1 MGGRRGRRAR
11 SGPSQELAAQAVGD
25 REVDAEHFQ
34 WVGAPVLVAASPA
47 ARNRP
52 ASGTSF
58 SLASRSTPAASAWR
72 RRSSAALTCRASAWA
87 SSLPVPSGAGAAG
100 PVTARPHDPAARPD
114 ADVGGVAGAVQ
125 AGAGSAARAIASAY
139 SASLRPIR
147 HRSRRAGGAETVA
160 LVTVEPL
167 HRALRYLD
175 PLCPGC
181 GARHGGGACHECS
194 GQPVTQHAADVH
206 QAARVRV
213 PPAPAARPGMP
224 PGP

>member
-52 ASGTSF
+52 ASGTSC
-58 SLASRSTPAASAWR
+58 SLASRSTPAASA
-72 RRSSAALTCRASAWA
+72 
-87 SSLPVPSGAGAAG
+87 SLPVPSGAGAAG